1 MLQNIKGVDRASN
14 NFPAAAN
21 CGFLEG
27 PLGFMK
33 PFSEGI
39 IQVSVNPLYKAG
51 IKFLTLAIARSPF
64 LS

>member
-1 MLQNIKGVDRASN
+1 VLQNIKGVDRASN

-27 PLGFMK
+27 SLGFMK

-39 IQVSVNPLYKAG
+39 IQVSVNPLYKAFG
-51 IKFLTLAIARSPF
+51 LNF
-64 LS
+64 